1 MKPCIGV
8 RRETKSPWERR
19 APVTPDLARHL
30 VRSLDIDV
38 LIQPSARRV
47 FSDADYTR
55 AGATVSTSLAEA
67 NIVLGVKEIPPE
79 LLQPRTAYLF
89 FAHVIKGQ
97 PANMPMLQRLLDL
110 GCTLIDYE
118 KIVDDEGRRL
128 VFFGRFAGLAGMID
142 TLWALGQRLAG
153 AGIRT
158 PFTDLEPAHAYD
170 SLEAAK
176 TAVRAVGER
185 ISVDGLP
192 DELAP
197 LVVGIAGYG
206 NVAKGAREI
215 LSELPTREVAATEL
229 DVSTLDR
236 SSKRLYQVT
245 FKEQDIVCPRSSGA
259 EFELHEYYDHPERYQ
274 ANFARHLPHLTVLMN
289 CNYWDERYPRLVT
302 IEDLRRQWHRDDRP
316 PRLQVIGDLGCD
328 VGGAIECTL
337 RCTDPGDPVYVFDV
351 TTGNSVA
358 GVNGDGPAVLAVDIL
373 PSELPLEA
381 SEEFAKALSPILPAL
396 ARADFNRPLAEID
409 LPAEVRRAVIVH
421 QGRLTRPFEGLEV
434 HLPGRAGRSET
445 GG

>member
-1 MKPCIGV
+1 MRPSIGV

-38 LIQPSARRV
+38 LVQPSARRV

-55 AGATVSTSLAEA
+55 AGATMSTSLADA

-110 GCTLIDYE
+110 DCTLIDYE

-142 TLWALGQRLAG
+142 TLWALGQRLGG

-158 PFTDLEPAHAYD
+158 PFADLEPAHAYD
-170 SLEAAK
+170 SLETAK

-192 DELAP
+192 DGLGP
-197 LVVGIAGYG
+197 VVVGIAGYG

-215 LSELPTREVAATEL
+215 LSELPTREVAASEL
-229 DVSTLDR
+229 DVETLDR
-236 SSKRLYQVT
+236 NSKRLYQVT
-245 FKEQDIVCPRSSGA
+245 FKEQDIVRHRSSGA
-259 EFELHEYYDHPERYQ
+259 AFELREYYDHPERYR
-274 ANFARHLPHLTVLMN
+274 ADFSRHLPHLTVLMN

-302 IEDLRRQWHRDDRP
+302 IEDLRRQWHRDDRS

-409 LPAEVRRAVIVH
+409 LPAEVRRAMIVH

-434 HLPGRAGRSET
+434 HLPGHAERSET

>member
-1 MKPCIGV
+1 MRPSIGV

-19 APVTPDLARHL
+19 APVTPELARHL

-38 LIQPSARRV
+38 LVQPSARRV

-55 AGATVSTSLAEA
+55 AGATMSTSLADA
-67 NIVLGVKEIPPE
+67 NVILGVKEIPPE
-79 LLQPRTAYLF
+79 LLQPRTTYLF

-97 PANMPMLQRLLDL
+97 PANMPMLQRLIDL

-118 KIVDDEGRRL
+118 KIVDDDGRRL

-142 TLWALGQRLAG
+142 SLWALGQRLLG
-153 AGIRT
+153 AGFRT
-158 PFTDLEPAHAYD
+158 PFADLEPAHSYD

-176 TAVRAVGER
+176 SAVRSVGER
-185 ISVDGLP
+185 ISADGMP

-197 LVVGIAGYG
+197 LVIGIAGYG

-215 LSELPTREVAATEL
+215 LSELPTREVDPTDL
-229 DVSTLDR
+229 DVAKLDR
-236 SSKRLYQVT
+236 SPKRLYQVT
-245 FKEQDIVCPRSSGA
+245 FKERDIVRPGSTDA
-259 EFELHEYYDHPERYQ
+259 VFDLHEYYDHPDRYR
-274 ANFARHLPHLTVLMN
+274 ADFVRHLRHLTVLMN

-302 IEDLRRQWHRDDRP
+302 TDDLRTQWRHGGAV

-328 VGGAIECTL
+328 VGGAIECTV
-337 RCTDPGDPVYVFDV
+337 RCTDPGEPVYVFDV
-351 TTGNSVA
+351 ATGSTVA
-358 GVNGDGPAVLAVDIL
+358 GFNGDGPAVLAVDIL

-396 ARADFNRPLAEID
+396 ARADFDRPLDEAG

-421 QGRLTRPFEGLEV
+421 RGRLTPDFEALED
-434 HLPGRAGRSET
+434 HLPGPGNDVET